1 MAEFLA
7 VGGWAAPGS
16 VGVYLRQA
24 LPDDYTVVADPVVW
38 RHSFDAVVVGP
49 DGITILDAA
58 DRPATDGREAIQCLR
73 QFMADEFPKLAPP
86 IRHCRALPS
95 IEDDFPVWKAVEAAG
110 MKPEPLA
117 ETITG
122 ESAGA
127 PQWASQDTREAV
139 ALALRDHM
147 LTASQRATKPFQFRG
162 GKKVW
167 TIREAVHY
175 MDGHPADGIHHLGNG
190 TLAAWLADEGAG
202 HLAELARES
211 VLVTK
216 TDQRAA
222 LETFLLG
229 TGLVQAARLWTW
241 PRVVD
246 LGYLLE
252 GESGARVLRLRK
264 GRGRGYLF
272 GELSVV
278 EPWLSVEPLSFRGGP
293 VEAVVSAA
301 TDTLAISPQ
310 PYHAEVH
317 VSLYGAEEP
326 TAAPVRLRVVA
337 LPSGLSRRLLRPMAG
352 LTLAFLVGAVL
363 GLLWELAGIHVP
375 GALSSFRPLG
385 FTSPWGALVGLV
397 WAIFGLIRGIRQPP
411 AWPTGYAA
419 GRWLARAL
427 GWAAFLGGLTASVLW
442 VWRQGFGGNVALSD
456 ISLWKAGLMGAALAA
471 VPASLS
477 ETVSAQQAAHPRV
490 VKGRRSWRRTIVAG
504 LLAIA
509 LFLLVLSA
517 PRTVVPAWQSV
528 SAHVSF
534 VSADDWIQTG
544 WGKLND
550 AANAALEQVSVR
562 YYDRR
567 APIGPTVAPPTPRP
581 TGEQAP
587 ETPSP

>member
-86 IRHCRALPS
+86 IRHYRALPS

-110 MKPEPLA
+110 MKQEPLA
-117 ETITG
+117 ETIAG
-122 ESAGA
+122 EIAPGA
-127 PQWASQDTREAV
+127 RAWADADAREAV
-139 ALALRDHM
+139 AVALRDHM
-147 LTASQRATKPFQFRG
+147 LTASQRATKPFVFRG
-162 GKKVW
+162 GRKVW
-167 TIREAVHY
+167 TIKDAVRH
-175 MDGHPADGIHHLGNG
+175 MDGHPADGIHHLRNG
-190 TLAAWLADEGAG
+190 TLAAWLAEEGAG
-202 HLAELARES
+202 RLATLARES
-211 VLVTK
+211 VLGTK

-272 GELSVV
+272 GELSAV

-301 TDTLAISPQ
+301 TDRLAISPQ

-317 VSLYGAEEP
+317 VNLHGAGEP
-326 TAAPVRLRVVA
+326 TAVPVRLRVVA
-337 LPSGLSRRLLRPMAG
+337 LPALLSRRLFRPLAG
-352 LTLAFLVGAVL
+352 LTLAFFVGAAL
-363 GLLWELAGIHVP
+363 GRLWELAGIRVP

-397 WAIFGLIRGIRQPP
+397 WAIFGLIRGIWQPR
-411 AWPTGYAA
+411 AWPTRYAA
-419 GRWLARAL
+419 GWWLARA
-427 GWAAFLGGLTASVLW
+427 
-442 VWRQGFGGNVALSD
+442 
-456 ISLWKAGLMGAALAA
+456 
-471 VPASLS
+471 
-477 ETVSAQQAAHPRV
+477 
-490 VKGRRSWRRTIVAG
+490 
-504 LLAIA
+504 
-509 LFLLVLSA
+509 
-517 PRTVVPAWQSV
+517 
-528 SAHVSF
+528 
-534 VSADDWIQTG
+534 
-544 WGKLND
+544 
-550 AANAALEQVSVR
+550 
-562 YYDRR
+562 
-567 APIGPTVAPPTPRP
+567 
-581 TGEQAP
+581 
-587 ETPSP
+587 